1 LEKRKGAKI
10 YNITVECKA
19 LENRRFSASVCLIF
33 ATYNF
38 NGDKIFAFSKKI
50 IVKKTE
56 ETSVFSFI
64 KTIDRMAI
72 LNILWA

>member
-1 LEKRKGAKI
+1 MLQVRI
-10 YNITVECKA
+10 ICV
-19 LENRRFSASVCLIF
+19 
-33 ATYNF
+33 
-38 NGDKIFAFSKKI
+38 FAFYKKI

-64 KTIDRMAI
+64 ITIDGMAI